1 MPWSLARPTLG
12 ARGLADRR
20 HMGMSWRVAPENTLD
35 NNPTL
40 YSGAMIDAAGL
51 RVMRAIAEQG
61 SFTAAATSLGFTQPA
76 ISQMV
81 RRLEQ
86 RTGTALVERMGRH
99 VRLTEAGEVLA
110 RHAVTVLT
118 ALDAA
123 EEEVAAIAGLRSG
136 RVRLMAFPSSSAS
149 LVPRALALLKKR
161 YPDVSVRFSEG
172 EPPESLAALRAG
184 ECDLAVAFAYD
195 GTDVGRGEDLEPFVI
210 RPLLDDEVRLAVPV
224 DHPLAEQDVID
235 LSLAADEP
243 WIAGCPRCRGH
254 LLSLA
259 HGAGFTPN
267 VAFETEDYI
276 AVLGLVRAGLGV
288 ALVPDL
294 ILSAA
299 HEDGIVARPLKPIS
313 RRQIHA
319 VTTADL
325 LRVPAVAATLMAL
338 EASAASMPRASLDQP
353 ETRP

>member
-1 MPWSLARPTLG
+1 
-12 ARGLADRR
+12 
-20 HMGMSWRVAPENTLD
+20 V
-35 NNPTL
+35 
-40 YSGAMIDAAGL
+40 IDAAGL
-51 RVMRAIAEQG
+51 RVMKAISDEG
-61 SFTAAATSLGFTQPA
+61 SFTAAAVSLGYTQPA

-99 VRLTEAGEVLA
+99 VRLTEAGDILA
-110 RHAVTVLT
+110 RHAVTVLG

-123 EEEVAAIAGLRSG
+123 EEEVAAIAGLRAG

-149 LVPRALALLKKR
+149 LVPRALGLLKRR

-195 GTDVGRGEDLEPFVI
+195 GTDVGHGEDLDSFVI
-210 RPLLDDEVRLAVPV
+210 RPLLEDEVRLALPP
-224 DHPLAEQDVID
+224 DHPLASRAVVD
-235 LSLAADEP
+235 LASLSEDP

-259 HGAGFTPN
+259 LAEGFSPN
-267 VAFETEDYI
+267 VAFETEDYV

-294 ILSAA
+294 ILEAA
-299 HEDGIVARPLKPIS
+299 HKEGVVVRPLQKTS

-325 LRVPAVAATLMAL
+325 LRVPAVLATLEAL
-338 EASAASMPRASLDQP
+338 EESARGQG
-353 ETRP
+353 